1 MKAFGYTLYLKTKLD
16 FKSAD
21 ILITNYLVPLIF
33 FGVMGVVFTSIMPD
47 SKETLVYSMTIFAVT
62 MGALIGIP
70 ASVSEY
76 FKNDLRKSF
85 RSAGIPLS
93 TIVLTSVISGLANLS
108 IVSLIIFMVAP
119 LAFDAAVPKDL
130 LLYVFSFTVFILT
143 TILVGILIGLI
154 SKNTSQLTIISQVIF
169 LPSMM
174 LSGIMFPS
182 EMLPTALQYVG
193 YVLPASHAMIMMTS
207 STLEITSLLSLIG
220 FTVILSVLI
229 VLRLKRL
236 KFEDQR

>member
-16 FKSAD
+16 FKSSD

-33 FGVMGVVFTSIMPD
+33 FGVMGVVFTSIMPE
-47 SKETLVYSMTIFAVT
+47 SKETLISSMTIFAVT

-70 ASVSEY
+70 ASVAEY

-93 TIVLTSVISGLANLS
+93 TIVLTSIISGLVNLS
-108 IVSLIIFMVAP
+108 IVSFIIYIIAP
-119 LAFDAAVPKDL
+119 LVFDAAVPTNL
-130 LLYVFSFTVFILT
+130 LLYLFSFTVFIIT
-143 TILVGILIGLI
+143 TILIGILIGLI
-154 SKNTSQLTIISQVIF
+154 SKNSSQLTIVSQVIF

-174 LSGIMFPS
+174 LSGIMFPA
-182 EMLPTALQYVG
+182 EMLPSVLQYVG
-193 YVLPASHAMIMMTS
+193 YALPASHAMTMMTS
-207 STLEITSLLSLIG
+207 QTVEIQPLLFLIG
-220 FTVILSVLI
+220 FIIIISTLI
-229 VLRLKRL
+229 TLQLKRL